1 MIYRRRSLV
10 ERSVGRPDV
19 QILRNTWFEFLFSA
33 SKSFAPSVIDA
44 LNQSLRGGGYKTEV
58 RPSLRFL
65 IILFPRTYGEI
76 HKYH

>member
-19 QILRNTWFEFLFSA
+19 QISRKFQGTLGLNSFFSA
-33 SKSFAPSVIDA
+33 SKSFAPSVIVA

-65 IILFPRTYGEI
+65 IILFPRT
-76 HKYH
+76 

>member
-10 ERSVGRPDV
+10 ERQWGAPMFKFQGTLGLNS
-19 QILRNTWFEFLFSA
+19 FFSA
-33 SKSFAPSVIDA
+33 SKSFAPSVIVA

-65 IILFPRTYGEI
+65 IILFPRT
-76 HKYH
+76 